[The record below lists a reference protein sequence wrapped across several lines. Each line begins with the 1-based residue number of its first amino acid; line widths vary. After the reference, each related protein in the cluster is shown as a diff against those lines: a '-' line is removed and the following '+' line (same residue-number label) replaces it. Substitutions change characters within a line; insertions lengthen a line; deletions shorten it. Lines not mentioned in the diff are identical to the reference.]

1 MDYEEKYNKLFNAA
15 FATRKGQ
22 ITYFADIGNQT
33 KLNRSKELEKILDI
47 ELGLKPKEPRDQLTL
62 F

>member
-1 MDYEEKYNKLFNAA
+1 MDYKEKYNKLFNAA
-15 FATRKGQ
+15 LATREGQ

-33 KLNRSKELEKILDI
+33 KLKRSKELEKILDI
-47 ELGLKPKEPRDQLTL
+47 ELGLKPEERREQLKL